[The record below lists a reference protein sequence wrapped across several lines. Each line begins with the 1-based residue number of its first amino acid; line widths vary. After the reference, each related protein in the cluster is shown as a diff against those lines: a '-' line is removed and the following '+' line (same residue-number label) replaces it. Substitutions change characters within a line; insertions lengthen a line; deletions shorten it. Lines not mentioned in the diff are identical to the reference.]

1 MAEDKVAFED
11 EEDAEFITLDFEDGG
26 SERCEVLGVFDY
38 EGGEYIAL
46 APESDDEG
54 VYFYVYE
61 ENEDGTFS
69 LDDIDSDETWEA
81 VAKTYEELL
90 DTAE

>member
-1 MAEDKVAFED
+1 MAEDTVAFEG
-11 EEDAEFITLDFEDGG
+11 EEDAEYITLDFEDGG

-38 EGGEYIAL
+38 EDGEYIAL

-69 LDDIDSDETWEA
+69 LDDIDTDETWEA

-90 DTAE
+90 DAVE